1 MVWGAGI
8 KLWYHHV
15 TVCAGDVQSSEE
27 EAVVSQ
33 TVPEVVRGNALY
45 PIIRGHNS
53 DTTTAD
59 AGA

>member
-1 MVWGAGI
+1 M
-8 KLWYHHV
+8 
-15 TVCAGDVQSSEE
+15 CAGDLQSSEE

-33 TVPEVVRGNALY
+33 TVPEVVRGIALY

-59 AGA
+59 AGAWTWFEVQA